1 MKKIINFLKTLIFGR
16 TSAWVDVEVSAAK
29 RAEAP
34 TIRIGWCIPK
44 MEDLNTT
51 LVNGEVTV
59 AYLCDKNVINVT
71 HIINGETVLESELT
85 ITSRIFTK
93 VNNVLKKSDVE
104 PITMLKVRVR
114 KHIVTYAILQRRL
127 NKHSRHERV
136 NYVNSCHR

>member
-104 PITMLKVRVR
+104 PITKAFWTKFEADLINAQGKG
-114 KHIVTYAILQRRL
+114 KKTYSYL
-127 NKHSRHERV
+127 RHPAKKA
-136 NYVNSCHR
+136 